1 MARTLSVKV
10 PTSKL
15 IADIEQSIAKI
26 DADIEAYSGLRKKY
40 EADIKQYEKDLIAYA
55 VKALQD
61 PNNVGTD
68 HNSLIRVSTNNYRN
82 SVSVDFDTE
91 GLGFPKKPE
100 EPARPN
106 EKTYFGRDY
115 TTRKEILEKNLRI
128 LKMTSQEEVS
138 ASSYSAVI
146 DLI

>member
-15 IADIEQSIAKI
+15 IADIEASIAKI
-26 DADIEAYSGLRKKY
+26 DADIEAYAGKRKQY
-40 EADIKQYEKDLIAYA
+40 EADIKQYEKDLVAFAID
-55 VKALQD
+55 ALKNPD
-61 PNNVGTD
+61 NIGTE
-68 HNSLIRVSTNNYRN
+68 HNALIRITTNNYRN
-82 SVSVDFDTE
+82 AVSVDFDTE
-91 GLGFPKKPE
+91 ALGFPKRPE

-106 EKTYFGRDY
+106 EKSYFGRDY

-138 ASSYSAVI
+138 ASSYSSVI